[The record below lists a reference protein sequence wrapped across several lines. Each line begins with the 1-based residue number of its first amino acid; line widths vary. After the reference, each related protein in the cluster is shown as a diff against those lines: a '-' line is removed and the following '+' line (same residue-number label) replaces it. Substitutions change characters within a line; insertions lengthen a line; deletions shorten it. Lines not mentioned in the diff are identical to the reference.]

1 MQSNRETPPTL
12 KRCLGLRE
20 TITISAGTV
29 IGVGLFTMG
38 ANVVGILGP
47 TVLLATLAAL
57 SLVSARADR
66 NLAEKNA
73 QASVEYYQADAR
85 AEEILHELLTGVQYG
100 PGWEE
105 ALRADG
111 VAVVR
116 QENAAVVS
124 YQVPINDS
132 KSLSVESS
140 LMFSEEGRFTGEWK
154 RLRWQ
159 TLVEEESESQEG
171 TLNLLR

>member
-1 MQSNRETPPTL
+1 MKEKQIGS
-12 KRCLGLRE
+12 G
-20 TITISAGTV
+20 IGAGGISILA
-29 IGVGLFTMG
+29 IF
-38 ANVVGILGP
+38 VVLC
-47 TVLLATLAAL
+47 LATLAAL

-85 AEEILHELLTGVQYG
+85 AEEILHELLTAVQSG

-132 KSLSVESS
+132 KSLSVEIS
-140 LMFSEEGRFTGEWK
+140 LTFSREGRFTGEWK

-159 TLVEEESESQEG
+159 TLVEAESESQEG

>member
-1 MQSNRETPPTL
+1 MLTAVQS
-12 KRCLGLRE
+12 
-20 TITISAGTV
+20 
-29 IGVGLFTMG
+29 
-38 ANVVGILGP
+38 
-47 TVLLATLAAL
+47 
-57 SLVSARADR
+57 
-66 NLAEKNA
+66 
-73 QASVEYYQADAR
+73 
-85 AEEILHELLTGVQYG
+85 G

-116 QENAAVVS
+116 QENAAVAS

-132 KSLSVESS
+132 KSLSVEIS
-140 LMFSEEGRFTGEWK
+140 LTFSGEGRFTGEWK

-159 TLVEEESESQEG
+159 TLVEAESESQEG

>member
-1 MQSNRETPPTL
+1 MKEKQIGS
-12 KRCLGLRE
+12 G
-20 TITISAGTV
+20 IGAGGISILA
-29 IGVGLFTMG
+29 IF
-38 ANVVGILGP
+38 VVLC
-47 TVLLATLAAL
+47 LATLAAL

-85 AEEILHELLTGVQYG
+85 AEEILHELLTAVQSG

-116 QENAAVVS
+116 QENAAVAS

-132 KSLSVESS
+132 KGLSVEIS
-140 LMFSEEGRFTGEWK
+140 LTFSGEGRLRENGNGCVGRLWWK
-154 RLRWQ
+154 RKANHRR
-159 TLVEEESESQEG
+159 V
-171 TLNLLR
+171 LLTYCDKERKLLWKQNRF